1 MPGTGEAERRGG
13 QHQQIVSVTTSPWSK
28 ERDFSEKNE
37 VTPSVYDLGLELANT
52 KHEMGAIAT
61 IACRLEWSRGNI
73 IAVLKATGWVCF
85 SVMCFP
91 EMAAEL
97 SASQKQVELHS
108 TKLSTNG
115 QQIEVLHT
123 RLRTNE
129 EQLQNLEA
137 ETEGNQSRTM
147 FRQCM

>member
-1 MPGTGEAERRGG
+1 M
-13 QHQQIVSVTTSPWSK
+13 
-28 ERDFSEKNE
+28 
-37 VTPSVYDLGLELANT
+37 
-52 KHEMGAIAT
+52 
-61 IACRLEWSRGNI
+61 
-73 IAVLKATGWVCF
+73 LKGTGWVCF
-85 SVMCFP
+85 SVICFP

-97 SASQKQVELHS
+97 SASQKQVELHN

-123 RLRTNE
+123 RLSTNE
-129 EQLQNLEA
+129 EQLQNLET

>member
-1 MPGTGEAERRGG
+1 
-13 QHQQIVSVTTSPWSK
+13 
-28 ERDFSEKNE
+28 
-37 VTPSVYDLGLELANT
+37 
-52 KHEMGAIAT
+52 MGAIAT

-73 IAVLKATGWVCF
+73 IVVLKGTGWVCF

-91 EMAAEL
+91 DVAAEL

-123 RLRTNE
+123 RLTTTE
-129 EQLQNLEA
+129 DQLGNLTRES
-137 ETEGNQSRTM
+137 EGN
-147 FRQCM
+147 